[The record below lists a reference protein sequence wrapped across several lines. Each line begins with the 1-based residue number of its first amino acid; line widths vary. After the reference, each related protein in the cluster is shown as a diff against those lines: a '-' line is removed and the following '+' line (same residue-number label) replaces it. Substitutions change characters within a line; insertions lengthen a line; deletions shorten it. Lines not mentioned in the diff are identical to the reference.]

1 MALPSTPF
9 GDTQAIRRRF
19 STLGGATSPEMG
31 AVAQEEGPS
40 PSPRRLS
47 MLTRNLSLRGSPRE
61 RASSITE
68 VRETGTMA
76 PPVTQRASTRTDM
89 YDAPRGP
96 SSSPARAT
104 ARYDAAPP
112 IAGAYPGA
120 STPVRDGVS
129 SARPGPRRATS
140 PLSLRSL
147 SRVSSMVFPSERRRE
162 TDAGLGVPSSD
173 IFGPHSER
181 APSRAMSGSEA
192 APSMRRRPSFFRRSS
207 AQTGEPVSRMGA
219 GRSYSS
225 ASAVAQAERAASP
238 GLHVFPG
245 PGSPRSSGTTTP
257 APLFTLGDEVP
268 RSVSPLGIS
277 EVVQTPRMPSSAE
290 RVVVRVAPTAT
301 QINMFGPLQVASHYS
316 LSGRVTLELPVC
328 SEVLELCTL
337 DVHLLGYSMYV
348 DSSARF
354 SSVRICDVKQEPVQT
369 VTPFPSAA
377 PQTRFEVD
385 FDLFVPGWL
394 PASFVSR
401 FASTFYSLE
410 AVATIAEQASSGVRS
425 VAEVRSAPLLVRI
438 SRSRDMVP
446 IPVAQLAMFTGEDVP
461 EPKAETTHHHAN
473 PFLRNTNP
481 FRSMSS
487 RNPFLHHVASHI
499 RHASGGAKD
508 HAAAA
513 HRETHRR
520 MTSRVPLR
528 HFSHVPKIPL
538 PVPAVI
544 DGKVYE
550 HLQVKLT
557 LSVPAHTSI
566 HYDSDK
572 GQAPLVF
579 GLQVELDP
587 LWAQCKMWSD
597 LRLCELEAMCVQ
609 MEKYSSTL
617 SRSYCTAF
625 SLPLQGD
632 VNATQLPVFDAA
644 SCAPHAPPAGT
655 PSAASFPYNRALLEG
670 RIRQQ
675 RAGTAPTDRR
685 NHAERYRSYT
695 VGPLPQTDAKG
706 KKKQRDAPPPSVP
719 APPAP
724 TPAPTGTANAQ
735 QGTPTRKKKSL
746 TAPFSRL
753 SMFSSHREHHD
764 DRATPPAVPAESLVL
779 PPPSGAPHAGHENPK
794 ASYVFDGSDGFGMAL
809 STKKVR
815 LSFSLPMVPSN
826 GIAASRSG
834 TTQLLP
840 DYESPHVRVRHKLK
854 VKLRFGYGAS
864 QLALNAGTQSLV
876 MSVPVRF
883 TESPPSEA
891 LAQAA
896 PIIFPPSAQ
905 KCVPAEGEASVPVP
919 AAYTRATHAAFE
931 PGAEGDVPYL
941 PAYVQ
946 LFREDGSRLVDESE
960 TLPRYPSVQNTPHV
974 PTERDVAFAAYL
986 ENALVLAADDERE
999 DKTAAPT
1006 SVVDTLH
1013 TADELFE
1020 ADAAAVGPQIRV
1032 DDDMLDAEMQQSSVM
1047 TGANGLD
1054 YDLDLD
1060 AREMNGA
1067 RSPNVFADAHS

>member
-1 MALPSTPF
+1 
-9 GDTQAIRRRF
+9 
-19 STLGGATSPEMG
+19 
-31 AVAQEEGPS
+31 
-40 PSPRRLS
+40 
-47 MLTRNLSLRGSPRE
+47 
-61 RASSITE
+61 
-68 VRETGTMA
+68 
-76 PPVTQRASTRTDM
+76 
-89 YDAPRGP
+89 
-96 SSSPARAT
+96 
-104 ARYDAAPP
+104 
-112 IAGAYPGA
+112 
-120 STPVRDGVS
+120 
-129 SARPGPRRATS
+129 
-140 PLSLRSL
+140 
-147 SRVSSMVFPSERRRE
+147 MVFTSDRRRE
-162 TDAGLGVPSSD
+162 ADVGLSVPSSD
-173 IFGPHSER
+173 SFGAHSER
-181 APSRAMSGSEA
+181 GPSRALSGSDS
-192 APSMRRRPSFFRRSS
+192 APSMRHRPSFLRRGS
-207 AQTGEPVSRMGA
+207 AQTGEAATRMGG

-225 ASAVAQAERAASP
+225 ASASAAAHAERAASP

-257 APLFTLGDEVP
+257 VPLFMLGDEVP
-268 RSVSPLGIS
+268 RSASPLGIS
-277 EVVQTPRMPSSAE
+277 EVVQAPRMPSSAE
-290 RVVVRVAPTAT
+290 RVVVRVAPMAT
-301 QINMFGPLQVASHYS
+301 HINMFGPLQVASHYS

-328 SEVLELCTL
+328 NEVLELCTL

-354 SSVRICDVKQEPVQT
+354 SSVRICDVKQELVHN

-377 PQTRFEVD
+377 PHARFEVD

-401 FASTFYSLE
+401 SASTFYSLE
-410 AVATIAEQASSGVRS
+410 AVATIAEQAPSGARS
-425 VAEVRSAPLLVRI
+425 VAEVRSSPLLVRI

-446 IPVAQLAMFTGEDVP
+446 IPVAQLAVFTGEDVP
-461 EPKAETTHHHAN
+461 EPKAEATHHHAN

-481 FRSMSS
+481 FRSVSS
-487 RNPFLHHVASHI
+487 RNPFLHNVASHI

-513 HRETHRR
+513 QRETHRR

-538 PVPAVI
+538 PVPVVI
-544 DGKVYE
+544 EGKVYE
-550 HLQVKLT
+550 HLPLKLT
-557 LSVPAHTSI
+557 LSVPAHTST
-566 HYDSDK
+566 HSDSDK
-572 GQAPLVF
+572 EQAPLVF

-655 PSAASFPYNRALLEG
+655 SSAAAYPYNRALLEG

-706 KKKQRDAPPPSVP
+706 KKKQRDAPPPPPPPAPP

-724 TPAPTGTANAQ
+724 TPTPSGTPSAQ
-735 QGTPTRKKKSL
+735 QSTATRKKKSL
-746 TAPFSRL
+746 TAPFSRF
-753 SMFSSHREHHD
+753 SMFSSNREQHD
-764 DRATPPAVPAESLVL
+764 GRATPPAVPAESLVL
-779 PPPSGAPHAGHENPK
+779 PPPSAAPHSGHENPK

-876 MSVPVRF
+876 MCVPVRF
-883 TESPPSEA
+883 TESPPPEA

-905 KCVPAEGEASVPVP
+905 KCVPAEGEANVPVP
-919 AAYTRATHAAFE
+919 AAYTQATHAAFK
-931 PGAEGDVPYL
+931 PSAEGDVPYL
-941 PAYVQ
+941 PAYIQ
-946 LFREDGSRLVDESE
+946 LFREDGSRLVDDSE
-960 TLPRYPSVQNTPHV
+960 TLPRYPSVHNTPHV

-1032 DDDMLDAEMQQSSVM
+1032 DDDMLDAEMQQTSVM

-1067 RSPNVFADAHS
+1067 RSPNVFTDAHS

>member
-1 MALPSTPF
+1 M
-9 GDTQAIRRRF
+9 
-19 STLGGATSPEMG
+19 
-31 AVAQEEGPS
+31 
-40 PSPRRLS
+40 
-47 MLTRNLSLRGSPRE
+47 
-61 RASSITE
+61 
-68 VRETGTMA
+68 
-76 PPVTQRASTRTDM
+76 
-89 YDAPRGP
+89 
-96 SSSPARAT
+96 
-104 ARYDAAPP
+104 
-112 IAGAYPGA
+112 
-120 STPVRDGVS
+120 
-129 SARPGPRRATS
+129 
-140 PLSLRSL
+140 
-147 SRVSSMVFPSERRRE
+147 
-162 TDAGLGVPSSD
+162 
-173 IFGPHSER
+173 
-181 APSRAMSGSEA
+181 
-192 APSMRRRPSFFRRSS
+192 
-207 AQTGEPVSRMGA
+207 
-219 GRSYSS
+219 
-225 ASAVAQAERAASP
+225 
-238 GLHVFPG
+238 
-245 PGSPRSSGTTTP
+245 
-257 APLFTLGDEVP
+257 LGDEVP
-268 RSVSPLGIS
+268 RSSSPLGIS
-277 EVVQTPRMPSSAE
+277 EVVQAPRMQSSAE
-290 RVVVRVAPTAT
+290 RVVVRVAPSTT
-301 QINMFGPLQVASHYS
+301 HINMFGPLQVASHYS

-328 SEVLELCTL
+328 IEMLELCTL

-354 SSVRICDVKQEPVQT
+354 SSVRICDVKQELVHG
-369 VTPFPSAA
+369 VTPFPPAGPHA
-377 PQTRFEVD
+377 RFEVE

-401 FASTFYSLE
+401 SASTFYSLE
-410 AVATIAEQASSGVRS
+410 AVATIAAQAPSAMRTVH
-425 VAEVRSAPLLVRI
+425 EVRSAPMLVRI

-446 IPVAQLAMFTGEDVP
+446 IPVAQLAVFTGEDVP
-461 EPKAETTHHHAN
+461 EPKAETSHHHMN
-473 PFLRNTNP
+473 PFLRSTNP
-481 FRSMSS
+481 FRSVSS

-538 PVPAVI
+538 PVPVVI
-544 DGKVYE
+544 EGKVYE
-550 HLQVKLT
+550 YLPLKLT
-557 LSVPAHTSI
+557 LSVPAHTST
-566 HYDSDK
+566 HSDSDK
-572 GQAPLVF
+572 EQAPLVF

-609 MEKYSSTL
+609 MEKYSSSL

-632 VNATQLPVFDAA
+632 VNATQLPVFDPA
-644 SCAPHAPPAGT
+644 SCAPHAPPPGTAG
-655 PSAASFPYNRALLEG
+655 AAAYPYNRALLEG

-706 KKKQRDAPPPSVP
+706 KKKQRDAPPPPPPP

-724 TPAPTGTANAQ
+724 APASSGAAGAQ

-746 TAPFSRL
+746 TAPFSRF

-764 DRATPPAVPAESLVL
+764 DRATPPVPAESVVI
-779 PPPSGAPHAGHENPK
+779 PPPAPAPHSGHENPK
-794 ASYVFDGSDGFGMAL
+794 ASYVFDGTDGYGMAL
-809 STKKVR
+809 SSKKVR

-864 QLALNAGTQSLV
+864 QLAINAGTQSLV
-876 MSVPVRF
+876 MCVPVRF
-883 TESPPSEA
+883 TESPPPEA

-905 KCVPAEGEASVPVP
+905 KCVPAEGETNVAVP
-919 AAYTRATHAAFE
+919 AAYTQATHSAFQ
-931 PGAEGDVPYL
+931 PTAEGDVPYL
-941 PAYVQ
+941 PAYIQ
-946 LFREDGSRLVDESE
+946 LFREDGSRLVDDSE
-960 TLPRYPSVQNTPHV
+960 TLPRYPSVQDTPHA

-999 DKTAAPT
+999 VKTAAPT

-1020 ADAAAVGPQIRV
+1020 ADAAEVGPQIRV
-1032 DDDMLDAEMQQSSVM
+1032 DDDMLDAEMQQTSVM

-1054 YDLDLD
+1054 YDLELD

-1067 RSPNVFADAHS
+1067 RSPNVFTDAHS

>member
-1 MALPSTPF
+1 MVTMALPSTPF

-19 STLGGATSPEMG
+19 STFGGAASPEMG
-31 AVAQEEGPS
+31 TGAQEEGS
-40 PSPRRLS
+40 TASPRRLS
-47 MLTRNLSLRGSPRE
+47 MLTRNLSMRGSPRE
-61 RASSITE
+61 RASSMTE
-68 VRETGTMA
+68 VNETGTLT
-76 PPVTQRASTRTDM
+76 PPATQRAATRAEM

-96 SSSPARAT
+96 SSSPVRASS
-104 ARYDAAPP
+104 RHDVLPP
-112 IAGAYPGA
+112 VAGAYPGA
-120 STPVRDGVS
+120 SAPVRDAVPAS
-129 SARPGPRRATS
+129 RPAPRRATS

-147 SRVSSMVFPSERRRE
+147 SRVSSMVFSSDRRR
-162 TDAGLGVPSSD
+162 DADVGLSVPSSD
-173 IFGPHSER
+173 SFGASSER
-181 APSRAMSGSEA
+181 VPSRALSGSDA
-192 APSMRRRPSFFRRSS
+192 APAPSMRRRPSFLRRGS
-207 AQTGEPVSRMGA
+207 AQANDAPSRTGGA
-219 GRSYSS
+219 RSYSS
-225 ASAVAQAERAASP
+225 ASAAAHVERAASP

-245 PGSPRSSGTTTP
+245 PGSPRSSGRTTP
-257 APLFTLGDEVP
+257 VPLFMLGDEVP
-268 RSVSPLGIS
+268 RSSSPLGIS
-277 EVVQTPRMPSSAE
+277 EVVQAPRMQSSAE
-290 RVVVRVAPTAT
+290 RVVVRVAPSSTH
-301 QINMFGPLQVASHYS
+301 INMFGPLQVASHYS

-328 SEVLELCTL
+328 NEMLELCTL

-354 SSVRICDVKQEPVQT
+354 SSVRICDVKQELVHS
-369 VTPFPSAA
+369 VTPFPPAA
-377 PQTRFEVD
+377 PHAQFEVE

-401 FASTFYSLE
+401 SASTFYSLE
-410 AVATIAEQASSGVRS
+410 AVATIAAQAPSATRNVH
-425 VAEVRSAPLLVRI
+425 EVRSAPMLVRI

-446 IPVAQLAMFTGEDVP
+446 IPVAQLAVFTGEDVP
-461 EPKAETTHHHAN
+461 EPKAETSHHHMN
-473 PFLRNTNP
+473 PFLRSTNP
-481 FRSMSS
+481 FRSVSS

-538 PVPAVI
+538 PVPVVI
-544 DGKVYE
+544 EGKVYE
-550 HLQVKLT
+550 YLPLKLT
-557 LSVPAHTSI
+557 LSVPAHTST
-566 HYDSDK
+566 HSDSDK
-572 GQAPLVF
+572 EQAPLVF

-609 MEKYSSTL
+609 MEKYSSSL

-632 VNATQLPVFDAA
+632 VNATQLPVFDPA
-644 SCAPHAPPAGT
+644 SCAPHAPP
-655 PSAASFPYNRALLEG
+655 P
-670 RIRQQ
+670 
-675 RAGTAPTDRR
+675 
-685 NHAERYRSYT
+685 
-695 VGPLPQTDAKG
+695 
-706 KKKQRDAPPPSVP
+706 
-719 APPAP
+719 
-724 TPAPTGTANAQ
+724 
-735 QGTPTRKKKSL
+735 GTPTRKKKSL
-746 TAPFSRL
+746 TAPFSRF

-764 DRATPPAVPAESLVL
+764 DRATPPVPAESVVI
-779 PPPSGAPHAGHENPK
+779 PPPAPAPHSGHENPK
-794 ASYVFDGSDGFGMAL
+794 ASYVFDGTDGYGMAL
-809 STKKVR
+809 SSKKVR

-864 QLALNAGTQSLV
+864 QLAINAGTQSLV
-876 MSVPVRF
+876 MCVPVRF
-883 TESPPSEA
+883 TESPPPEA

-905 KCVPAEGEASVPVP
+905 KCVPAEGETNVAVP
-919 AAYTRATHAAFE
+919 AAYTQATHSAFQ
-931 PGAEGDVPYL
+931 PTAEGDVPYL
-941 PAYVQ
+941 PAYIQ
-946 LFREDGSRLVDESE
+946 LFREDGSRLVDDSE
-960 TLPRYPSVQNTPHV
+960 TLPRYPSVQDTPHA

-999 DKTAAPT
+999 VKTAAPT

-1020 ADAAAVGPQIRV
+1020 ADAAEVGPQIRV
-1032 DDDMLDAEMQQSSVM
+1032 DDDMLDAEMQQTSVM

-1054 YDLDLD
+1054 YDLELD

-1067 RSPNVFADAHS
+1067 RSPNVFTDAHS